1 MSNRRISRLALTV
14 LAVCAMIFIY
24 MPIAM
29 LVLFSFNDSPFV
41 AFPMSGFTTRWYTD
55 LFADRRIIGSVWN
68 SLFVGGVSTA
78 IATVAGTCAAFAM
91 ARVSFRGKTLV
102 RIIIILPLMI
112 PSIMLGLS
120 LLSVFVQLH
129 IHRSLVTVI
138 LGYCTFTT
146 SFVTLVV
153 GASLHNLDPSLEE
166 AARDLYARPTG
177 VFFRVTLP
185 LIAPGVIAGA
195 LFAFTLAF
203 DEYVI
208 AFLNSGTQETIPL
221 VIMGMMKYGLSPK
234 INALAAL
241 IYAASFLLAVVASTV
256 LLRRGRLRRPAPAA

>member
-1 MSNRRISRLALTV
+1 MSINGEARSVIPWFNATEQMLHDV
-14 LAVCAMIFIY
+14 LQVIPYESAHEEVW
-24 MPIAM
+24 
-29 LVLFSFNDSPFV
+29 SP
-41 AFPMSGFTTRWYTD
+41 R
-55 LFADRRIIGSVWN
+55 
-68 SLFVGGVSTA
+68 
-78 IATVAGTCAAFAM
+78 
-91 ARVSFRGKTLV
+91 
-102 RIIIILPLMI
+102 
-112 PSIMLGLS
+112 
-120 LLSVFVQLH
+120 
-129 IHRSLVTVI
+129 LVTVI

-166 AARDLYARPTG
+166 AARDLYASPIG
-177 VFFRVTLP
+177 VFFRVTFP

-241 IYAASFLLAVVASTV
+241 IYAASFLLAVAASTV
-256 LLRRGRLRRPAPAA
+256 LLRRAKLQRTAPTA